1 MQPTG
6 PFVGAGETAP
16 DYCAQVLIT
25 PAAGPEGQ
33 VHADGFAA
41 RRAAT
46 SQQILQAAAEVMA
59 ERGYAGTSLDSV
71 AESAGVAKGSIYNH
85 FGSKERLFE
94 ALIAH
99 TMDRFSAT
107 LGRAA
112 RGADGAAALE
122 AVVSA
127 LLVEVRDNPA
137 GTKLLAAE
145 LFRMGRTWQESL
157 EPVRERIVAAFRQV
171 ISAANPAADVSVV
184 GPAVFGATLIAG
196 LEWRTF
202 QPERTLGDITAV
214 VMGTVRSVLET
225 EK

>member
-1 MQPTG
+1 PT
-6 PFVGAGETAP
+6 
-16 DYCAQVLIT
+16 T
-25 PAAGPEGQ
+25 PPEPALP
-33 VHADGFAA
+33 HTDGFAA

-46 SQQILQAAAEVMA
+46 SQQILQAAAQVMA
-59 ERGYAGTSLDSV
+59 DRGYAGTSLDAV
-71 AESAGVAKGSIYNH
+71 AELAGVAKGSIYNN

-107 LGRAA
+107 LAA
-112 RGADGAAALE
+112 APGGHTGAAALE
-122 AVVSA
+122 GVVAA

-137 GTKLLAAE
+137 GTQLLAAE

-157 EPVRERIVAAFRQV
+157 EPVRERIVSVFREV
-171 ISAANPAADVSVV
+171 IAQTNPAADVSVV

-202 QPERTLGDITAV
+202 QPERTLPDITEV
-214 VMGTVRSVLET
+214 VMGSVRSVLGPAG
-225 EK
+225 